1 MWTLQFLFYYYIAVM
16 KNKEMIIEKLMEL
29 RQTIEHEE
37 INNEDLL
44 EELIEIELQIQ
55 NYL

>member
-1 MWTLQFLFYYYIAVM
+1 MTNKDTIIKQIMLLRNEIENNTMTTL
-16 KNKEMIIEKLMEL
+16 
-29 RQTIEHEE
+29 E
-37 INNEDLL
+37 IT

>member
-1 MWTLQFLFYYYIAVM
+1 M
-16 KNKEMIIEKLMEL
+16 KNKEIIIEKLMNL
-29 RQTIEHEE
+29 RQAIESDGVYKEY
-37 INNEDLL
+37 II

>member
-1 MWTLQFLFYYYIAVM
+1 M
-16 KNKEMIIEKLMEL
+16 KNKDTIVEQIAQLRNEIENNAM
-29 RQTIEHEE
+29 TTSE
-37 INNEDLL
+37 IT

>member
-1 MWTLQFLFYYYIAVM
+1 M
-16 KNKEMIIEKLMEL
+16 KNKDTIVEQIAQLRNEIENNTM
-29 RQTIEHEE
+29 TTSE
-37 INNEDLL
+37 IT